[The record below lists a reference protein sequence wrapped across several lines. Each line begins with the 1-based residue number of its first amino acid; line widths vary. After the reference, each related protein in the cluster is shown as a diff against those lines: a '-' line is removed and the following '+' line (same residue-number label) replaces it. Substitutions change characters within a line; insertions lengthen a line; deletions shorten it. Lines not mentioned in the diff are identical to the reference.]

1 MMLLMVA
8 LLRRSAGTGA
18 ANVVGCDPVMRKGPI
33 RGSALGGELHLTGPH
48 LNPPNQTRNTIMLHP
63 SVEALRC
70 DSKEIAGMPPFSAV
84 QKRRRRG
91 KVSQPRRRR
100 NFARR
105 PLSRPAMRQ
114 DKAWSANLRLPQM

>member
-18 ANVVGCDPVMRKGPI
+18 PNVVGCDPVMRKGPI

-70 DSKEIAGMPPFSAV
+70 DSKEIAGMPPFSAESALFQQYLDTV
-84 QKRRRRG
+84 RALRSPRRG
-91 KVSQPRRRR
+91 
-100 NFARR
+100 AEH
-105 PLSRPAMRQ
+105 LH
-114 DKAWSANLRLPQM
+114 L